1 MNITINDL
9 KKMLLNTEKN
19 RSPAVEKESIEELST
34 DDLTNVGGGWFRA
47 YLRWSR
53 SF

>member
-1 MNITINDL
+1 MNFTINDL
-9 KKMLLNTEKN
+9 KKLLLNTEEN
-19 RSPAVEKESIEELST
+19 RSPSVAKETIEELSN